1 MKKQDTVIIIVI
13 IKKGVLLMQEYA
25 KYNAVKNVLRIYGV
39 KNYIIYYTAKSNA
52 ICLLCKLAQIS

>member
-13 IKKGVLLMQEYA
+13 IKKEVLLMQEYA

-39 KNYIIYYTAKSNA
+39 KNYIIY
-52 ICLLCKLAQIS
+52 IILLNQMPFAYCVN